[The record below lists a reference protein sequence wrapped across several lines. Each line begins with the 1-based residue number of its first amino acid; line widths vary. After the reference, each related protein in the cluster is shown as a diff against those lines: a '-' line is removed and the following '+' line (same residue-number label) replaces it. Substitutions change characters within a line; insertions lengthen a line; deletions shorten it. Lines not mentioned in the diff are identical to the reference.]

1 MFPIESEI
9 TSKSFPVFFSPSS
22 VYRYYFSVILVVYK
36 LQQATSNCN
45 ALFPP
50 SIQSFRSN
58 FQLLSTCFPILFI
71 YIFGSQSLEPIRVVN
86 SKTFSPALPLSSP
99 LNFILS
105 FSTFLLF
112 AARISRQR
120 KELSVAIWQTSGL
133 ERHFYAT
140 PHRLTPPN
148 SVSPIPPH

>member
-36 LQQATSNCN
+36 LQQAIVTPFSLPLFNRF
-45 ALFPP
+45 APISSYFPP
-50 SIQSFRSN
+50 AFQYFLFTSSVPNLSN
-58 FQLLSTCFPILFI
+58 RFVSLTQKLF
-71 YIFGSQSLEPIRVVN
+71 LP
-86 SKTFSPALPLSSP
+86 PLPLSSP